1 MMAYIALKP
10 CRFAGQQFKIG
21 ETVPGELIH
30 PGAAQNLVKMQIL
43 TAGDSV
49 AVSEGKNAGTDA
61 VEIAAGDMTLGISKA
76 GLQHIFDALTANVEN
91 AEKVVSE
98 MTDGDALILLHMS
111 DSRKSIKAAAE
122 ARAKALE
129 EEKTEEEPESEE
141 NPEENGES
149 EEPESEES
157 AGEE

>member
-1 MMAYIALKP
+1 MAFIALKP
-10 CRFAGQQFKIG
+10 CKFAGQKFKIG
-21 ETVPGELIH
+21 DTVPGELIL
-30 PGAAQNLVKMQIL
+30 PGAAKNLVKMQIL
-43 TAGDSV
+43 APSDSANV
-49 AVSEGKNAGTDA
+49 AVGGKSASLEA
-61 VEIAAGDMTLGISKA
+61 VEIIAGELTLGISKE

-91 AEKVVSE
+91 AEKVVNE

-129 EEKTEEEPESEE
+129 EEKNEEDPESKE
-141 NPEENGES
+141 NPDDNGES
-149 EEPESEES
+149 EDPESKES